1 MYVILKEQNENSTMV
16 LEWDGV
22 NAARQMTIYSINQ
35 CWEGE
40 DSRRI
45 VKYQKKLKRQINI
58 SQYMDHVDLTFFAW
72 IYIFTRP
79 LTKKDMYG
87 RLYI

>member
-35 CWEGE
+35 C
-40 DSRRI
+40 
-45 VKYQKKLKRQINI
+45 
-58 SQYMDHVDLTFFAW
+58 
-72 IYIFTRP
+72 
-79 LTKKDMYG
+79 
-87 RLYI
+87 